1 MHTGVSPLAR
11 AHDLNRLNVLAFI
24 VVLFGS
30 FSQQA
35 AYATD
40 TGITVGVL
48 AFRGDELAKERWEPT
63 TDYLTAALPGY
74 DFRLVPLDLHG
85 MNEALERGTLDFIL
99 TNPGNYVELEAQ
111 YGITR
116 IATLR
121 NVRQGQVYKEFGA
134 VIFTRADRDDI
145 RELADL
151 KHASFAAVDS
161 AAFGGFQM
169 AWRELAEAGID
180 PLHDF
185 TELKFIGFP
194 QDEVVFQVRDGK
206 VDAGT
211 VRTDVL
217 ERMASQGVI
226 DLDDYRIL
234 NSHVTSGFPFRH
246 STRLYPE
253 WAFAKAKQTSDELA
267 KAVTLA
273 LLNMPADH
281 PAAVAGKYAGWTV
294 PLDYQR
300 VHELFKALQIGPYAH
315 FGEFTF
321 SGIMQRYWYVFAVL
335 LAILGFSIFHN
346 IRVERL
352 VGQRTAELVRTN
364 RTLEEEIS
372 ERKRAEEESR
382 SLLKENR
389 FLIRKSLAVQ
399 EDERRHLA
407 RELHDELGQCIT
419 AIQADA
425 ETIRDVA
432 SRKDTRVTASAK
444 AILDVSAHLYD
455 VVHCMIQRTRPGVL
469 DDLGLVVALED
480 LVNDCRARFP
490 GVDYDLTTAGELN
503 ALGEKINITIYRIVQ
518 ECMTNIA
525 KHAAATRVRINLT
538 VDADPQGGAPQA
550 GAHDVVSLVVRDDGR
565 GMDTAGSGRG
575 LGIAGMRERV
585 EALGGHFAIHGIPD
599 GGVMVSA
606 VIPVDATAQE
616 GV

>member
-1 MHTGVSPLAR
+1 
-11 AHDLNRLNVLAFI
+11 LNRLNILVFI
-24 VVLFGS
+24 IMLLGWS
-30 FSQQA
+30 GPPA
-35 AYATD
+35 AYAVD
-40 TGITVGVL
+40 HEVSVGVL
-48 AFRGDELAKERWEPT
+48 AFRGDEVARERWEHT

-74 DFRLVPLDLHG
+74 HFRLIPLDLRR
-85 MNEALERGTLDFIL
+85 MDEALKRGKLDFIL

-116 IATLR
+116 IATLK

-134 VIFTRADRDDI
+134 VIFTRADRNDI
-145 RELADL
+145 RELRDL

-180 PLHDF
+180 PFHDLS
-185 TELKFIGFP
+185 ELKFVGFP

-226 DLDDYRIL
+226 KLDDYRIL
-234 NSHVTSGFPFRH
+234 NPRVTEGFPFRL

-267 KAVTLA
+267 NVVTLA
-273 LLNMPADH
+273 LLGMPAGH
-281 PAAVAGKYAGWTV
+281 PAAVAGKNAGWTV
-294 PLDYQR
+294 LLDYQR
-300 VHELFKALQIGPYAH
+300 VQKLFRALRIGPYEH

-335 LAILGFSIFHN
+335 LAVLGFSIFHN

-352 VGQRTAELVRTN
+352 VGLRTAELVRTN
-364 RTLEEEIS
+364 RTLEEEVC
-372 ERKRAEEESR
+372 ERKRAEEESC

-399 EDERRHLA
+399 EEERRHLA

-432 SRKDTRVTASAK
+432 GRKDTLIDSRVS
-444 AILDVSAHLYD
+444 
-455 VVHCMIQRTRPGVL
+455 
-469 DDLGLVVALED
+469 
-480 LVNDCRARFP
+480 
-490 GVDYDLTTAGELN
+490 
-503 ALGEKINITIYRIVQ
+503 
-518 ECMTNIA
+518 
-525 KHAAATRVRINLT
+525 
-538 VDADPQGGAPQA
+538 
-550 GAHDVVSLVVRDDGR
+550 
-565 GMDTAGSGRG
+565 
-575 LGIAGMRERV
+575 
-585 EALGGHFAIHGIPD
+585 
-599 GGVMVSA
+599 
-606 VIPVDATAQE
+606 
-616 GV
+616 